1 MTVLRD
7 NSESLLA
14 VLETFIWDPLL
25 SWRLIQDRDTQQG
38 MLCP

>member
-1 MTVLRD
+1 MTVLRA

-25 SWRLIQDRDTQQG
+25 SWRLVQDRDAQQRA
-38 MLCP
+38 LSH